1 MPLIKFNSLFD
12 VLLFRVSDPS
22 VLAGI
27 DFDVIVEPFDT
38 VAGQGCQRRGA
49 IEFDRIS
56 FEDFNLFICK
66 ASKENSDLV
75 KDCSKS
81 TFRKWRPKKREL

>member
-1 MPLIKFNSLFD
+1 M
-12 VLLFRVSDPS
+12 
-22 VLAGI
+22 LARI

-75 KDCSKS
+75 KDC
-81 TFRKWRPKKREL
+81 